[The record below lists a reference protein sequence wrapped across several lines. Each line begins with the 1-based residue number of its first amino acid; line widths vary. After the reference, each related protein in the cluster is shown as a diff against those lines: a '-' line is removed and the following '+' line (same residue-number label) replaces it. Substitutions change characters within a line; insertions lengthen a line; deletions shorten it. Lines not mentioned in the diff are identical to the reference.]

1 MIEPLNG
8 IKLSFAIPS
17 VFGDELSFS
26 EFLGKV
32 QAKLNEVIAEQNTF
46 EETVKDLSATV
57 TQNKTETDAK
67 ISNIEITITANKQ
80 DADGKIT
87 ALTATV
93 AANKQDADGKIT
105 ALTATV
111 AANKQDTNDKISALQ
126 TKITPR
132 SLIFKTSENKYIL
145 FSKNE
150 DKLYTGLTFTTNTKN
165 IPILSTLGIY
175 NISFSANGSPL
186 SYSPVK
192 ESTFTTSIITPK
204 GEKEPNIES
213 ALFVKNPN
221 KSRILYIDEIV
232 TGEFMQFGG
241 DITLT
246 NSILNSAQ
254 SVLANE
260 NVWVFEIS
268 ARSGVFKIKTLIK
281 PTENAVQNYKL
292 VFGSAADADLISYGD
307 IVGIG
312 ATPNTNIVRV
322 DFYNSNETNI
332 SIFLENSNNT
342 GQLKISGEVANPV
355 FLVSGIAGNSLNLV
369 PEFEISI
376 TDVYFN

>member
-8 IKLSFAIPS
+8 IKLSFAIPT

-32 QAKLNEVIAEQNTF
+32 QAKLNEVIAEQNTLGK
-46 EETVKDLSATV
+46 TVKDLSAIV

-67 ISNIEITITANKQ
+67 ISNIEVTITANKQ

-111 AANKQDTNDKISALQ
+111 TANKQDADDKISALQ
-126 TKITPR
+126 TKTTPR
-132 SLIFKTSENKYIL
+132 SLILKTGENGYIL

-165 IPILSTLGIY
+165 IPIFETLGIY
-175 NISFSANGSPL
+175 NISFSADGSPL
-186 SYSPVK
+186 SYTPVK
-192 ESTFTTSIITPK
+192 VSTFTTSITTPTN
-204 GEKEPNIES
+204 EKEPNIVS
-213 ALFVKNPN
+213 GLFVRNPN
-221 KSRILYIDEIV
+221 KARILYIDEIV

-241 DITLT
+241 DVTLT
-246 NSILNSAQ
+246 NSIQNSSQ
-254 SVLANE
+254 SVLATE
-260 NVWVFEIS
+260 NVWIFEIS

-281 PTENAVQNYKL
+281 PTENSTKNYKL
-292 VFGSAADADLISYGD
+292 VFGSAADADLISYGNTLS
-307 IVGIG
+307 IG
-312 ATPNTNIVRV
+312 ATQDSNILRA

-332 SIFLENSNNT
+332 SILLTNGNNT
-342 GQLKISGEVANPV
+342 GQVYISEEVAKLSFPI
-355 FLVSGIAGNSLNLV
+355 SGIAGRSPSLM